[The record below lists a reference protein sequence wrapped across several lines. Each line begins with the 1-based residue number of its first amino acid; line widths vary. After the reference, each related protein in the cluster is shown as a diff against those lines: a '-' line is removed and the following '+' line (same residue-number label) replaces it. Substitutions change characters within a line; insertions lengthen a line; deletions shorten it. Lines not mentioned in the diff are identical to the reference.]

1 MPLSVVHVAPNLF
14 GDVFGGAERY
24 ALELSRAMAKRVPTT
39 LVTFGPKSRR
49 ERSGELNIEV
59 LRNWIDFRRFRFDP
73 LNPFLTRHLGRADI
87 IHCHQ
92 PQTMM
97 SSMALLY
104 ARAAHKL
111 IFATDLGGGGY
122 SLHRIVNVTQW
133 YSGHLHISEFSRT
146 NFGHRELPGARVVFG
161 GVDPERFSPDDTVA
175 RSGAV
180 LYVGRLLPHKG
191 VNYLIESMDADSPL
205 VIIGQPFP
213 HAQRFQQDLLR
224 LAEGKRV
231 TFIERCGDREII
243 EAYRR
248 ALCIVLPSVHTTVYG
263 EYHPIPELLGQTL
276 LEGMACGAPAICTN
290 VTSMPEIVEDGMT
303 GFIVPPNDSGALRGR
318 IEWLR
323 DHPSQA
329 RQMGLM
335 ARSRVVEKFS
345 WQAAVSRCLEAYRL
359 ACEPAALSKP
369 QLRPKATEADRG

>member
-1 MPLSVVHVAPNLF
+1 MLPRVVHVAPNLF
-14 GDVFGGAERY
+14 GDTFGGAERY

-73 LNPFLTRHLGRADI
+73 LNPCLTRYLRRADI

-92 PQTMM
+92 HTMM

-104 ARAAHKL
+104 ARAAHKP
-111 IFATDLGGGGY
+111 IFSTDLGGGGY
-122 SLHRIVNVTQW
+122 GLHRIVNVTRW

-161 GVDPERFSPDDTVA
+161 GVDPERFSPDHTVA

-191 VNYLIESMDADSPL
+191 VNYLIQAMAAKTPL
-205 VIIGQPFP
+205 TIIGQPFP
-213 HAQRFQQDLLR
+213 HAQRFQEDLLR

-231 TFIERCGDREII
+231 TFIKRCGDREII

-276 LEGMACGAPAICTN
+276 LEGMACGSPAICTN
-290 VTSMPEIVEDGMT
+290 VTSLPEIVEDGVT
-303 GFIVPPNDSGALRGR
+303 GFVVPPNDSGALRDR

-345 WQAAVSRCLEAYRL
+345 WQAAVSRCLEAYGIARQT
-359 ACEPAALSKP
+359 AALSGP
-369 QLRPKATEADRG
+369 QLHPTATEARCG

>member
-1 MPLSVVHVAPNLF
+1 MAPRVLHVAPNLF

-24 ALELSRAMAKRVPTT
+24 ALELSRAMAKQVTTT
-39 LVTFGPKSRR
+39 LVTFGPKSRQ
-49 ERSGELNIEV
+49 ERIGELNIKV

-73 LNPFLTRHLGRADI
+73 LNPFLTKYLGPADI

-92 PQTMM
+92 PHTMM

-104 ARAAHKL
+104 ARATRKL

-122 SLHRIVNVTQW
+122 GLHRIVNVTQW

-146 NFGHRELPGARVVFG
+146 HFGHRELPGAHVVFG

-191 VNYLIESMDADSPL
+191 VNYLIEAMDAKTPL
-205 VIIGQPFP
+205 TIIGQPFP

-231 TFIERCGDREII
+231 TFIEYCADREII

-263 EYHPIPELLGQTL
+263 EYHPIPELLGQVL

-290 VTSMPEIVEDGMT
+290 VTSLPETVEDGVT
-303 GFIVPPNDSGALRGR
+303 GFVVPPNDSGALRDR

-335 ARSRVVEKFS
+335 ARSRVEEKFS
-345 WQAAVSRCLEAYRL
+345 WQAAVSRCLEAYGINY
-359 ACEPAALSKP
+359 ETAALSEP
-369 QLRPKATEADRG
+369 QLPPTVMEARRD